1 MPLREWSTEFNAWIK
16 KCSNEACYT
25 GIYIGTSDIKES
37 NDYFLKIFGR
47 HDRASDG
54 FRIRCLECEATIT
67 YNRDYC
73 DRQLLLDKQNGHC
86 AICEEIISW
95 GDKTARVD
103 HERKSGRIRGILC
116 NRCNV
121 MLGILDNKRL
131 LGRAN
136 EYLSK
141 FEFEEEFECE

>member
-1 MPLREWSTEFNAWIK
+1 MALREWSAEYKAWIK
-16 KCSNEACYT
+16 KCNNKVCPIST
-25 GIYIGTSDIKES
+25 YIGTSDKQES

-47 HDRASDG
+47 NERMSDG
-54 FRIRCLECEATIT
+54 FRSRCLECEASIT

-86 AICEEIISW
+86 AICEETISW
-95 GDKTARVD
+95 AEKTARVD
-103 HERKSGRIRGILC
+103 HERKTGHVRGILC

-121 MLGILDNKRL
+121 MIGILDDKRL
-131 LGRAN
+131 LGQAN

-141 FEFEEEFECE
+141 LEFEEEFECE